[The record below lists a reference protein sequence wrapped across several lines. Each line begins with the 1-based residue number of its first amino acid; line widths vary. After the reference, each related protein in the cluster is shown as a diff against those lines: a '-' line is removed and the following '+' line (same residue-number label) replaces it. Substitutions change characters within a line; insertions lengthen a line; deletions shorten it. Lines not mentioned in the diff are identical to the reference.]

1 MFNFLCFD
9 WGYCRLGWANDSGLN
24 SFFYIGTNNDKQ
36 MNAVGCW
43 VLAHEVPD
51 RMIPVK
57 MMMCFFCVIFSL
69 VGQCFC
75 CFLVSICVFKCRLLR
90 CENTGQN
97 GPNLNH
103 PKPTLGWS
111 GFQIPEKNLNPGS
124 DLTFS
129 GLGLEVSSS
138 LLLGVSFRRW
148 GRSRK
153 IQEKKP
159 IFLKPRRPSRSIPK
173 DSSCI

>member
-1 MFNFLCFD
+1 MS
-9 WGYCRLGWANDSGLN
+9 NDSGLN

-124 DLTFS
+124 DLTFMAFAS
-129 GLGLEVSSS
+129 RS
-138 LLLGVSFRRW
+138 LLRFFWVWASGGEDEAGKSRR
-148 GRSRK
+148 S
-153 IQEKKP
+153 KP

-173 DSSCI
+173 DSSSI